1 MLSFDEMS
9 IKEDFVFDSV
19 SCELVGFANLG
30 DNMNIL
36 QSNRD
41 SQLTERAESKV
52 LAFMVNGIASP
63 LKCSLAYF
71 ATKSCTGS
79 MLLCLGWKAIGYL
92 ECYVGLKVIAIV
104 SDKASANQSCY
115 KMHPIN
121 KNGLS

>member
-1 MLSFDEMS
+1 MKYQLN
-9 IKEDFVFDSV
+9 DFVIDSV

-41 SQLTERAESKV
+41 SQLTERAASKV

-79 MLLCLGWKAIGYL
+79 MVFCLEWKAIGYL
-92 ECYVGLKVIAIV
+92 GYVCFKVIAIV
-104 SDKASANQSCY
+104 SDKATANHSFY

-121 KNGLS
+121 KIGLS